1 MNYPPFFYNN
11 PENNYGTYGANLLD
25 PIPERMQYPIDE
37 RNWNM
42 NYYREACRMLQS
54 ASKTPRP
61 DGAFDDNFYT
71 PLAFA
76 GSYNMEGLYDRLKEG
91 YLMYNNEMV
100 AHWYGDTLE
109 EFYDNVLKDYPEYS
123 HLQGEDSLAASINF
137 IRIEEDK

>member
-1 MNYPPFFYNN
+1 
-11 PENNYGTYGANLLD
+11 
-25 PIPERMQYPIDE
+25 
-37 RNWNM
+37 
-42 NYYREACRMLQS
+42 MLQS

-76 GSYNMEGLYDRLKEG
+76 GSYNMEGLYDRWKEG

-123 HLQGEDSLAASINF
+123 HLQGEDRLAASINF